1 MIFVFVYNKMQITIS
16 NVLPWLEI
24 SFKSSYGRRVVVD
37 AVDDNPSASGY
48 PDFRLSE
55 FRLG

>member
-1 MIFVFVYNKMQITIS
+1 MEIVIS
-16 NVLPWLEI
+16 DILPWLEI

-37 AVDDNPSASGY
+37 AVDDSPSASGY

>member
-1 MIFVFVYNKMQITIS
+1 MQIMIS
-16 NVLPWLEI
+16 DMLPWLEI
-24 SFKSSYGRRVVVD
+24 SFKSSYGRPVVVD
-37 AVDDNPSASGY
+37 AVDDSPSASGY